1 MVTKE
6 IWKEGLYW
14 EGLYEVSNMG
24 RVRNIQRWVKSKGP
38 GKKFLPVV
46 IRKPQLNRYGY
57 PVVCLNGK
65 PKAVL
70 KSIHRMVVEAFIG
83 PIPDGMQ
90 VNHKDGNKENN
101 HLDNLE
107 ICTGSQ
113 NQLHRHRVLGQHRG
127 EKHPRAVLTNKSVRQ
142 IIKMFDDGFSNR
154 EIGERFGVD
163 RTTIGHIKKGK
174 TWGWLSGRSLETSAF
189 PLSASALP

>member
-6 IWKEGLYW
+6 EWREALYW
-14 EGLYEVSNMG
+14 EGLYEVSNRG

-70 KSIHRMVVEAFIG
+70 KSIHRMVVETFIG

-90 VNHKDGNKENN
+90 VNHKDGDKQNN
-101 HLDNLE
+101 HLGNLE

-113 NQLHRHRVLGQHRG
+113 NQLHRHRVLGQNLG
-127 EKHPRAVLTNKSVRQ
+127 EDHPLSKLSEENVRR
-142 IIKMFDDGFSNR
+142 IRSMIKDGIDDQKIANAHLVS
-154 EIGERFGVD
+154 
-163 RTTIGHIKKGK
+163 RTTIRNIRIGRI
-174 TWGWLSGRSLETSAF
+174 WSWLS
-189 PLSASALP
+189 